1 MNVQQKCPKCRSKKI
16 DFTESINRLLYT
28 VIYVIVLAVLAWI
41 GITVKGTPVIFLFL
55 GLAGAF
61 VLFAIRLALEKR
73 KIIKCVCLD
82 CGERWQTG
90 PNSAENAV
98 R

>member
-1 MNVQQKCPKCRSKKI
+1 MSVQPKCPKCRSPKI

-28 VIYVIVLAVLAWI
+28 VIYAVVLILLGWI
-41 GITVKGTPVIFLFL
+41 GISVKGTPVIFLFL

-61 VLFAIRLALEKR
+61 VLFAVRLALEKR
-73 KIIKCVCLD
+73 KVVKCACLD
-82 CGERWQTG
+82 CGERWQTV
-90 PNSAENAV
+90 PHQKENAT